1 MEKEITF
8 KQDGEILHRLF
19 LNSYLLKDPGLL
31 FGKLG
36 IAIACLDYGKRNCN
50 KVVSDFGDELSNG
63 ILNNVDYLTNFD
75 FATGLAGIGWG
86 IEYIIQQMNIDC
98 CSNIICKDLDK
109 QIENISLCR
118 MKDYSLDS
126 GLEGILHYVLMRIK
140 GALMQN
146 CNVPFSSEFL
156 DDLSACLCP
165 DNLTRMPLSLITLA
179 KVFENFRKDGKNV
192 SYQPDIHSF
201 IEGKVFSEEISTAR
215 LGLKKGLAG
224 WLYYL

>member
-1 MEKEITF
+1 MNEYNFTTKESV
-8 KQDGEILHRLF
+8 LHNLF
-19 LNSYLLKDPGLL
+19 LNAYSIKSPGLL

-50 KVVSDFGDELSNG
+50 KVVSDFGNELSDG
-63 ILNNVDYLTNFD
+63 ILDNVDHRTGFD

-86 IEYIIQQMNIDC
+86 IEYIIQQGYADC
-98 CSNIICKDLDK
+98 YSNVICADLDGRMES
-109 QIENISLCR
+109 ICLCR

-146 CNVPFSSEFL
+146 NNVPFSSGFL

-192 SYQPDIHSF
+192 SYQPDIRSF
-201 IEGKVFSEEISTAR
+201 IEGKVFSEEIGTAR